1 MCVFSMPETGRN
13 ICRFRETNRA
23 LVATHGLFLEFETD
37 TFAFLFNFVAY
48 T

>member
-1 MCVFSMPETGRN
+1 MPETGRN
-13 ICRFRETNRA
+13 RCRFRETNRA
-23 LVATHGLFLEFETD
+23 LVATHGFLGEFETD